1 MDSKDNWTALHEAA
15 ALGYFEVAQTLFQ
28 HNADTNIQHRNGE
41 IQLRLAS
48 QYGGSVVAR
57 LLLEQG
63 SDVNARRKD
72 GSTALHLASR
82 YGMLEVA
89 RLLIEHGADISAKD
103 VQRKDPIQV
112 SRSSDMAK
120 LLSDDVS

>member
-1 MDSKDNWTALHEAA
+1 MRRQHWATLRSHKHFSGTT
-15 ALGYFEVAQTLFQ
+15 QTP
-28 HNADTNIQHRNGE
+28 GE

-48 QYGGSVVAR
+48 QYGSSVVAR

-82 YGMLEVA
+82 HGMLEVA

-103 VQRKDPIQV
+103 VQGKGFPI
-112 SRSSDMAK
+112 K
-120 LLSDDVS
+120 